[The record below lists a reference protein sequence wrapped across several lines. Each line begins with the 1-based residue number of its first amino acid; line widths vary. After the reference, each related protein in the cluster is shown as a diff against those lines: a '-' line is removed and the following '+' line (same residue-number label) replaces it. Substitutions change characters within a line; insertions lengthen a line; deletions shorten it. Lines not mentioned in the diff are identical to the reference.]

1 MNKELKMEL
10 VWGYFNYVPSF
21 SHFAVLYFV
30 VLAWRSEF
38 SKKIILATNYG
49 HLKKIKPTKVFT
61 LHAWE
66 YCAVVPVTEDKL
78 VSLLECGL
86 SAKDRGATENP
97 VSDLELNLNKT
108 ATKAIVFY

>member
-1 MNKELKMEL
+1 MAFWVLKE
-10 VWGYFNYVPSF
+10 NYS
-21 SHFAVLYFV
+21 
-30 VLAWRSEF
+30 R
-38 SKKIILATNYG
+38 KKLWILE
-49 HLKKIKPTKVFT
+49 KIKPTKVFT

-108 ATKAIVFY
+108 ATKAIEFY